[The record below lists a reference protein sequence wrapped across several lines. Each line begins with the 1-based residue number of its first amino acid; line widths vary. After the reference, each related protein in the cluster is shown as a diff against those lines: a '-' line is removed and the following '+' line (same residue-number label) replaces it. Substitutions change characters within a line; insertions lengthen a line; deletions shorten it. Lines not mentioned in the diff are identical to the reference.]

1 MRRIQNKKNKKV
13 CFSLN
18 NAVHWAAARKY
29 TLGLFKLK
37 FGPLKREKWHILACL
52 QQNKSTLACMCIKY
66 ARYLP
71 YKHCYYMKISELR
84 LNSRLDR
91 SIFTIETKKKTNNT
105 VFALSNRQLIYE
117 WIKEQP
123 GTAYINRIE
132 GAQLLTNYSQIAK
145 ALIKDPV
152 LNIFFV
158 TIQPFSQDN
167 YTITKLPLLRKL

>member
-1 MRRIQNKKNKKV
+1 LR
-13 CFSLN
+13 
-18 NAVHWAAARKY
+18 
-29 TLGLFKLK
+29 
-37 FGPLKREKWHILACL
+37 
-52 QQNKSTLACMCIKY
+52 
-66 ARYLP
+66 
-71 YKHCYYMKISELR
+71 YKHSYYMKISELR

-91 SIFTIETKKKTNNT
+91 SIFTIESKKKANNT

-123 GTAYINRIE
+123 GTPYIDKID
-132 GAQLLTNYSQIAK
+132 GAQLLNSYSQIAK

-158 TIQPFSQDN
+158 TVKPFGQDN